1 MQSPAE
7 SDLSPI
13 SLGFCLF
20 LAMGQFVFGNV
31 ACLTLSTSSSAAAA
45 AAAATATV
53 AAIQFD
59 LVEVLPFYLAC
70 FPLENLHALEILLF

>member
-45 AAAATATV
+45 TATV